1 MTNLQPLDGDFENNV
16 MFEEWQSQQYFAG
29 AFKLSQPGQDKYVQT
44 MFFDYQ
50 KCLTPTLDTGVYIAG
65 DCVSWTSGWVE
76 GALTTGLNA
85 AAGVIQSLGGTLNG
99 DASKRTPLTIDASRY
114 VYF

>member
-1 MTNLQPLDGDFENNV
+1 
-16 MFEEWQSQQYFAG
+16 
-29 AFKLSQPGQDKYVQT
+29 

-50 KCLTPTLDTGVYIAG
+50 KSLTGGLPDDTGVYIAG

-85 AAGVIQSLGGTLNG
+85 AAGVIQSLGGTLNP
-99 DASKRTPLTIDASRY
+99 DASGRTPLTINANRY
-114 VYF
+114 RYF